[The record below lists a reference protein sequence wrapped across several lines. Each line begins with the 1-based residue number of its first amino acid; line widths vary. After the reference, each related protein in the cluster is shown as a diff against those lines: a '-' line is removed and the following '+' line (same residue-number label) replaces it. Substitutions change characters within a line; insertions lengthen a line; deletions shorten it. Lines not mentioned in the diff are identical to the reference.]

1 MCPVIHV
8 ILTTSLREINQQR
21 TNTEDHIEKRFTKN
35 VDKRRISTTSL
46 SAIIELDHN
55 KIFLSS

>member
-8 ILTTSLREINQQR
+8 ILTTSLREKKKQQR

-35 VDKRRISTTSL
+35 VNERHIS
-46 SAIIELDHN
+46 
-55 KIFLSS
+55 